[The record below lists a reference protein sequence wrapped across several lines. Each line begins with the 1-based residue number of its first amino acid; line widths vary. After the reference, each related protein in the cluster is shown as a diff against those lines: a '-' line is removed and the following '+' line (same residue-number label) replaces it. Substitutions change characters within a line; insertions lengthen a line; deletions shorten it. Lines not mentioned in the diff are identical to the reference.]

1 MNSIHNA
8 HVEQTSFVMSS
19 HQIKQNK
26 KKRQIRATH
35 IKFIIIIYN
44 DGYRW
49 AYI

>member
-26 KKRQIRATH
+26 KKTTNQSHTHQI
-35 IKFIIIIYN
+35 Y
-44 DGYRW
+44 Y
-49 AYI
+49 YYLQ